1 MPDRARLPV
10 IAVLATGGT
19 IAGAQTPRQGVGY
32 VAGAYDIATLL
43 AAVPALA
50 TIADLR
56 AEQIANVGSQDM
68 NHAVWHALAMR
79 IVALAADPEI
89 DGIVVTHGTDTLEE
103 TAYFLD
109 LVIPPGKPLV
119 LTGAM
124 RPATALGADGPANLY
139 AAVALAGHGQA
150 RGRGALVVMNDD
162 IHEARGVQKVAA
174 AGLAAFASPDRGPA
188 GVMQAGRPWFH
199 RDLAASTPGM
209 TFLEHATPPQAA
221 SSQENA
227 PWRAADLPEPAL
239 WPRVGIVYAHAD
251 VQADVIEFMA
261 ERYQGLVLAG
271 VGDGNAGATAL
282 RALARAAAR
291 GVAVV
296 RASRTRRGRVARN
309 VEVNDD
315 ALGFIAAGDLNPEK
329 ARVLLML
336 ALMSGADRAVLCRCF
351 ETA

>member
-1 MPDRARLPV
+1 MPDRGRLPV

-19 IAGAQTPRQGVGY
+19 IAGAQTPQQGVGY

-50 TIADLR
+50 GIADLR

-68 NHAVWHALAMR
+68 NHAVWHALAVR
-79 IVALAADPEI
+79 IAALGADPEV

-139 AAVALAGHGQA
+139 AAVTLAGHEQA
-150 RGRGALVVMNDD
+150 RGRGALVVMNED

-199 RDLAASTPGM
+199 RDLAASPQEM
-209 TFLEHATPPQAA
+209 TSLRDTTPPQ
-221 SSQENA
+221 EHA
-227 PWRAADLPEPAL
+227 PWRAADLPAPAL

-251 VQADVIEFMA
+251 MQADLIDFMA

-271 VGDGNAGATAL
+271 VGDGNANAPAL
-282 RALARAAAR
+282 QALAKAAAR

-315 ALGFIAAGDLNPEK
+315 ASGFIAAGDLNPEK
-329 ARVLLML
+329 ARVLLTL
-336 ALMSGADRAVLCRCF
+336 ALMSGMDRAALCRCF

>member
-1 MPDRARLPV
+1 MPERTRLPV

-19 IAGAQTPRQGVGY
+19 IAGAQAAQQGVGY
-32 VAGAYDIATLL
+32 VAGSYDIATLL
-43 AAVPALA
+43 AAVPTLA
-50 TIADLR
+50 GVADLR
-56 AEQIANVGSQDM
+56 PEQIANVGSQDM
-68 NHAVWHALAMR
+68 NHTVWHALATR
-79 IVALAADPEI
+79 IRALMADPGI

-109 LVIPPGKPLV
+109 LTMPCGKPLV

-139 AAVALAGHGQA
+139 AAVALAGHESA
-150 RGRGALVVMNDD
+150 RGRGALVVMNED

-174 AGLAAFASPDRGPA
+174 AGLAAFASPDRGRA
-188 GVMQAGRPWFH
+188 GVMQAGAPCFH
-199 RDLAASTPGM
+199 RGLPLS
-209 TFLEHATPPQAA
+209 PPIV
-221 SSQENA
+221 
-227 PWRAADLPEPAL
+227 PWRTAALPPPDQ

-251 VQADVIEFMA
+251 MQVDVIDFMA
-261 ERYQGLVLAG
+261 DRCQGLVMAG
-271 VGDGNAGATAL
+271 VGDGNASAAAL
-282 RALARAAAR
+282 QALARAAAR

-315 ALGFIAAGDLNPEK
+315 ALGLIAAGDLNPEK

-336 ALMSGADRAVLCRCF
+336 GLMSTSDRAALCRCF
-351 ETA
+351 ESA